1 MLAMTAKPRQS
12 FPNIVVKS
20 TLELKLG
27 RFVLVI
33 NEMEKVVYIRPTSGG
48 AASQDERYALEK
60 FLRYKRPDI
69 INSKVATGWGI
80 QFALDL
86 VM

>member
-1 MLAMTAKPRQS
+1 MLATKAKRQ

-20 TLELKLG
+20 VLELKLG

-33 NEMEKVVYIRPTSGG
+33 NEMEKVVYIRYTSGG
-48 AASQDERYALEK
+48 APSPGERRNIEK

-69 INSKVATGWGI
+69 INPTTATGWGI

-86 VM
+86 LM

>member
-1 MLAMTAKPRQS
+1 MLATTAKRQ

-20 TLELKLG
+20 VIELRLG
-27 RFVLVI
+27 RFVLVV
-33 NEMEKVVYIRPTSGG
+33 NEMEKVVYIRPTRGG
-48 AASQDERYALEK
+48 SASPDERYALEK

-69 INSKVATGWGI
+69 INSKVSTGWGI

-86 VM
+86 LM

>member
-1 MLAMTAKPRQS
+1 MLATKPRRP

-20 TLELKLG
+20 VIELKLG
-27 RFVLVI
+27 RFVLLV
-33 NEMEKVVYIRPTSGG
+33 NEMEKVVYIRHTSGG
-48 AASQDERYALEK
+48 APSPQERANIEK

-69 INSKVATGWGI
+69 VHPTVQTGWGI

-86 VM
+86 TM